1 MLRGVGATRTLGPA
15 DRAWA
20 LEVCAEDPV
29 SHVFVAARLVDG
41 ALGHSRA
48 AMFAYDRGGERAL
61 CWSSANVV
69 PVGGSPAALR
79 ALASRVVKRRRF
91 ASSVFG
97 PSEQVLRLWS
107 LLSPSWG
114 PAREVRAQ
122 QPVLTISRPP
132 SAAGVSVDP
141 LVRVARP
148 DEVDLV
154 APAAA
159 AMFTEEIGYPPYRGS
174 DAAYRQSVANLL
186 HRGHTLVR
194 IEDGRVVFKADLGSV
209 ALGVAQVQGVWVDPL
224 SRGRGIAV
232 PAMAAVVEHTL
243 AHIAPVVTLY
253 VNDFNAAALA
263 TYRHVGF
270 EQTGMFTTV
279 LL

>member
-1 MLRGVGATRTLGPA
+1 MLRGVGAIRTLGPP

-20 LEVCAEDPV
+20 LEVCAQDPV
-29 SHVFVAARLVDG
+29 NHVFVAARLIDN
-41 ALGHSRA
+41 ALTSSRA
-48 AMFAYDRGGERAL
+48 AMFAYERGGERCL
-61 CWSSANVV
+61 VWSSANVV
-69 PVGGSPAALR
+69 PVGGSDAALR

-107 LLSPSWG
+107 LLSPAWG
-114 PAREVRAQ
+114 PAREMRAH
-122 QPVLTISRPP
+122 QPVLTTSRLP
-132 SAAGVSVDP
+132 SELGVALDP
-141 LVRVARP
+141 RVRVARP

-174 DAAYRQSVANLL
+174 AAAYRQSVAGLL

-194 IEDGRVVFKADLGSV
+194 VDDGRVVFKADLGSV
-209 ALGVAQVQGVWVDPL
+209 ALGVAQVQGVWVAPE
-224 SRGRGIAV
+224 SRGQGLAV
-232 PAMAAVVEHTL
+232 PAMAAVVEHAL
-243 AHIAPVVTLY
+243 AHVAPTVTLY
-253 VNDFNAAALA
+253 VNDYNTAALA

-270 EQTGMFTTV
+270 DQTGVFTTV